1 MSKSSLVRCCKFLGL
16 VMNGE
21 VTESPHTLPYFGV
34 ESYRRQLMMSGTN
47 MASKRLK
54 DIDTYL
60 KNKR

>member
-1 MSKSSLVRCCKFLGL
+1 MERSQRAHIHY
-16 VMNGE
+16 
-21 VTESPHTLPYFGV
+21 PIFGV

>member
-1 MSKSSLVRCCKFLGL
+1 STSSLVRCCKFLGL

-34 ESYRRQLMMSGTN
+34 ESYQRQLMMSGTN

-54 DIDTYL
+54 DIDAYL
-60 KNKR
+60 KNKS

>member
-1 MSKSSLVRCCKFLGL
+1 
-16 VMNGE
+16 MNGE

-34 ESYRRQLMMSGTN
+34 ESYLRQLMKSGTN